1 MIYTDVQFQLPLSRL
16 EECYNDCIVENEI
29 YGTWIPDLEEYC
41 FDWLMWEHESDIV
54 DSGSDHWCEPDA
66 EWLAEFTD
74 EEVEQLCED
83 GWDDIGYAAEPPKKL
98 NVDGGAA

>member
-1 MIYTDVQFQLPLSRL
+1 MFNLINAVKQTFVRQPTF
-16 EECYNDCIVENEI
+16 EEELAFIE
-29 YGTWIPDLEEYC
+29 
-41 FDWLMWEHESDIV
+41 
-54 DSGSDHWCEPDA
+54 A

-98 NVDGGAA
+98 NSEEEYMDAMEAQHEEQYLKWLAEPEIVDGGAA